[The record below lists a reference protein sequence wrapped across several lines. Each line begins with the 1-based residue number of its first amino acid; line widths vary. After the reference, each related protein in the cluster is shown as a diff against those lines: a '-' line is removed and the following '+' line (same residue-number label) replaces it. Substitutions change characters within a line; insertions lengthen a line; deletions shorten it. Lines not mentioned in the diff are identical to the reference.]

1 MARDDGILDLDY
13 PGSMREEPKKYYS
26 TARAK
31 YNPKMKIYYN
41 SDDIVLKA
49 EEILFPGTPDE
60 VTYSQTYWYS
70 DVTNSGIDHVTTID
84 PWVTV

>member
-1 MARDDGILDLDY
+1 MARDDGIIDQEYLI
-13 PGSMREEPKKYYS
+13 GRSERELKYFS
-26 TARAK
+26 TANAK
-31 YNPKMKIYYN
+31 FNPKMKIYYN
-41 SDDIVLKA
+41 SDDVVLKA

-84 PWVTV
+84 PWVIV